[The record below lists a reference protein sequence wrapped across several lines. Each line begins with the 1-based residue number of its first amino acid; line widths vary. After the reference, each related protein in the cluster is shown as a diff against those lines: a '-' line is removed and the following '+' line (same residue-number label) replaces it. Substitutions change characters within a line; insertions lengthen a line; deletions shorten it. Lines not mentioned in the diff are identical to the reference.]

1 MQDLLIQHTL
11 DAMHC
16 EKILCENIVKHL
28 WGEKDYPRGRIDFEE
43 MKIRKELWLRPRG
56 DGQDRYWMP
65 HAPYML
71 KKEEEKKVLENI
83 QQLRL
88 PSNYAGPIHKR
99 VQDGRLRY
107 LKSHDVHILM
117 QQVSKL

>member
-1 MQDLLIQHTL
+1 
-11 DAMHC
+11 MHY
-16 EKILCENIVKHL
+16 EKNLCKNIVKHL
-28 WGEKDYPRGRIDFEE
+28 WREKDYPRGRIDFEE
-43 MKIRKELWLRPRG
+43 VKIRKELWLRPHG
-56 DGQDRYWMP
+56 DGQDCYWMP
-65 HAPYML
+65 HAPYTL
-71 KKEEEKKVLENI
+71 KKDEKKEVLE
-83 QQLRL
+83 LRL